1 MSVAGFAE
9 TNFPDYGLEN
19 YGLASVDN
27 REPEDWS
34 SVGLLGFG
42 AQMDRPFG
50 MIDGENLGLAME
62 YDDDDFVGF
71 HGGSPLVRTKML
83 EMDPREIAYIRRT
96 GRPRLG
102 TVAMSDDGD
111 IYQWTEVEGYGG
123 FFKKLRKKFKKVTG
137 RIVKRARKIRKGI
150 TKAAKKMIKKLPG
163 GKYLVKIYNRVKK
176 VAMKL
181 TKPLKKL
188 LGSKIGKYLAPIAAM
203 IPGVGPV
210 VAVAIAGMRRA
221 GQIDKIMKKFKVKR
235 NKKGQPKFS
244 SGKQAKAV
252 KRALTQAA
260 KQQRAGA
267 TKGKRRGRRKSARL
281 LKKGSPQ
288 HSKRL
293 GGLGLSGY

>member
-27 REPEDWS
+27 LEPEDWS

-42 AQMDRPFG
+42 AQLDRPFG

-62 YDDDDFVGF
+62 YDEDDFVGF
-71 HGGSPLVRTKML
+71 SRGEPLVRTKML
-83 EMDPREIAYIRRT
+83 EICPREIAHIKRT

-102 TVAMSDDGD
+102 TVAMADDGD
-111 IYQWTEVEGYGG
+111 IYQWTEIPGYGG
-123 FFKKLRKKFKKVTG
+123 FFKKLRKKFRKVTG
-137 RIVKRARKIRKGI
+137 KIIKGVKKVGKGISKRA
-150 TKAAKKMIKKLPG
+150 KKLIKKLPG
-163 GKYLVKIYNRVKK
+163 GKYLVKVYDRVKK

-188 LGSKIGKYLAPIAAM
+188 LGSKFGKYLAPIAAL
-203 IPGVGPV
+203 IPGAGPV
-210 VAVAIAGMRRA
+210 IAIAIAGMRRA

-235 NKKGQPKFS
+235 NKAGQPKFS

-260 KQQRAGA
+260 KQHARP
-267 TKGKRRGRRKSARL
+267 KGKRRGRRKSARL

-288 HSKRL
+288 HSRSMR
-293 GGLGLSGY
+293 GLGLAGY